1 MAVTFPQGL
10 LATAQSPSAQKAYVT
25 LMMGI
30 IGRGLVSLSQVDS
43 VVRHE
48 VSGLPAGYTI
58 RMTVMGAGPSFVVEV
73 QQDGTLRLLKDFT
86 GRATLNVVFK
96 HMAHAFLV
104 FSFQEGTARA
114 FANDRMFVDGN
125 LSHAIRVVR
134 CLNRMEAII
143 LPKLVAERAIKRY
156 PQIRLG
162 EKLSLATR
170 TYGRL
175 VANLIKGE

>member
-1 MAVTFPQGL
+1 MAGSSPQPAAAGGY
-10 LATAQSPSAQKAYVT
+10 SAQAAYVG

-30 IGRGLVSLSQVDS
+30 IGRGLVSMSQVDD
-43 VVRHE
+43 VVRRE
-48 VSGLPAGYTI
+48 IAALPAGYTI
-58 RMTVMGAGPSFVVEV
+58 RMTVMGNGPSFAVEV
-73 QQDGTLRLLKDFT
+73 LEDGRLKLLPGFG

-114 FANDRMFVDGN
+114 FANDRMYVDGN
-125 LSHAIRVVR
+125 LSHAIRLVR
-134 CLNRMEAII
+134 CLNRMEAVI
-143 LPKLVAERAIKRY
+143 LPKFVAERAIKRY
-156 PQIRLG
+156 PAIRLG

-175 VANLIKGE
+175 VGNLLKGE

>member
-1 MAVTFPQGL
+1 MAASSPQP
-10 LATAQSPSAQKAYVT
+10 TALPGNSVQVAYVG
-25 LMMGI
+25 LMMGV
-30 IGRGLVSLSQVDS
+30 IGRGLVSMSQVDD
-43 VVRHE
+43 VVRRE
-48 VSGLPAGYTI
+48 ISALPVGYTI
-58 RMTVMGAGPSFVVEV
+58 RMTVMGTGPSFVVEV
-73 QQDGTLRLLKDFT
+73 LDGGALRLRKDFQ

-134 CLNRMEAII
+134 CLNRMEAVI
-143 LPKLVAERAIKRY
+143 LPKFVAERAIKRY
-156 PQIRLG
+156 PAIRIG
-162 EKLSLATR
+162 EKISLATR

-175 VANLIKGE
+175 VGNLFKGE